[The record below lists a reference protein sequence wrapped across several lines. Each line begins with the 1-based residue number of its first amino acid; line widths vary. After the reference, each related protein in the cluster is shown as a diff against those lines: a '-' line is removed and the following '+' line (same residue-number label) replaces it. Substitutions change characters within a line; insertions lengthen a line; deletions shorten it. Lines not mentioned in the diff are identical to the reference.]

1 MRHLRHVFVVPAD
14 VRILIPLSFLLP
26 FVSARVGQ
34 GLSLLGQFISGQSD
48 EDRRHVNFGSSVGEH
63 VRDCSFLT
71 VLCFPTTD
79 IDWNEQGA
87 ARVGLG
93 KGGASASDKFAHT
106 RTQVA
111 AAADDDDDGDDG
123 GDVDGNHA
131 DDDDDDDDD
140 AGDDDYDHDDDEDAD
155 DAAADDDAADDDD
168 AAVAAAAADDDAEHL
183 DDYDDDDDDDD
194 AIADHLLFVV

>member
-1 MRHLRHVFVVPAD
+1 M
-14 VRILIPLSFLLP
+14 
-26 FVSARVGQ
+26 
-34 GLSLLGQFISGQSD
+34 LGQFISGQSD

-111 AAADDDDDGDDG
+111 AAAAADDDDDGDDY
-123 GDVDGNHA
+123 
-131 DDDDDDDDD
+131 DDDDYD
-140 AGDDDYDHDDDEDAD
+140 AGDDGDDDGGDDGDDDDELSSLSRILTP
-155 DAAADDDAADDDD
+155 
-168 AAVAAAAADDDAEHL
+168 V
-183 DDYDDDDDDDD
+183 
-194 AIADHLLFVV
+194 

>member
-1 MRHLRHVFVVPAD
+1 M
-14 VRILIPLSFLLP
+14 IPLSFLLP

-106 RTQVA
+106 RTQVFSCMWTFLA
-111 AAADDDDDGDDG
+111 S
-123 GDVDGNHA
+123 V
-131 DDDDDDDDD
+131 
-140 AGDDDYDHDDDEDAD
+140 
-155 DAAADDDAADDDD
+155 
-168 AAVAAAAADDDAEHL
+168 L
-183 DDYDDDDDDDD
+183 CR
-194 AIADHLLFVV
+194 